1 MSEQKNSKNQEIGA
15 IWGPKASKSGKSYY
29 TGYVEDEHKQKINF
43 VMFANDKVMKDGTV
57 NLRSPDFRVYLSQ
70 DLPPATTTATAA
82 STTKK
87 QTAAKPATKPSSR
100 EEAEDDAPPL

>member
-15 IWGPKASKSGKSYY
+15 IWGPKSSKSGKSYY

-70 DLPPATTTATAA
+70 DLPATTTTTAT

-87 QTAAKPATKPSSR
+87 SAAKPVTKPSSR
-100 EEAEDDAPPL
+100 EEAEDEAPPL